1 MTGTALRGHPFAAEI
16 RGLFG
21 VAMAVFV
28 LTVSVGIL
36 NGLDLIEFDR
46 NTILTHVHSGAMG
59 WISLSALAATL
70 WLFGGPTTIVGAAR
84 VRQLTWLAAISIPF
98 YVIAFWTGNLVFRA
112 VTGVVVMVAI
122 GWWLWWTWS
131 AYRAAPPTV
140 PRLAF
145 LAGIVTLTYGSAV
158 GVLLQIQYA
167 TESSFLPVDSVG
179 AHVAAMAFSYLVL
192 VGMGIVEWRL
202 TGESAGISRGGAVQV
217 IALFLGG
224 LVLSVGALV
233 GAIQVAGGLNLVGE
247 LIGVAIFVARMAGPV
262 GRAPWF
268 RASADRLFGIAA
280 IFVVIDIL
288 ILAYLIYG
296 VISGSYGEDLTSIPA
311 WLVFALDHAIFVG
324 VMSNLIFGLVMLATD
339 TGSRAWA
346 WADDVIF
353 WGMNIGMIGFVVG
366 LAMDSAEIKR
376 VSSPIMGVAIL
387 IGLAAMAMR
396 LVEARR
402 AEPAAA

>member
-36 NGLDLIEFDR
+36 NGLDLVEFDR

-70 WLFGGPTTIVGAAR
+70 WLFGGPATAAGAAR
-84 VRQLTWLAAISIPF
+84 VRQLTWLAAISIPL

-202 TGESAGISRGGAVQV
+202 TGEGGGISRGGAVQV

-224 LVLSVGALV
+224 LVLSVGALA

-296 VISGSYGEDLTSIPA
+296 VISGAYGDDLTSIPA

-387 IGLAAMAMR
+387 IGLAAMALR
-396 LVEARR
+396 LMEVRR
-402 AEPAAA
+402 TEAAAA

>member
-1 MTGTALRGHPFAAEI
+1 MASTALRGHPFAAEI

-28 LTVSVGIL
+28 LTVAVGIL
-36 NGLDLIEFDR
+36 NGLDLVEFDR

-70 WLFGGPTTIVGAAR
+70 WLFGGPATATGAAR

-112 VTGVVVMVAI
+112 VTGLVVMVAI
-122 GWWLWWTWS
+122 GWWLWWAWS

-145 LAGIVTLTYGSAV
+145 LAGILTLTYGSAV

-167 TESSFLPVDSVG
+167 TESSFLPIDSVG

-202 TGESAGISRGGAVQV
+202 TGESAGISRGGAVQIV
-217 IALFLGG
+217 ALFLGG

-296 VISGSYGEDLTSIPA
+296 VISGAYGEDLTSIPA

-366 LAMDSAEIKR
+366 LAMDSPEIKR
-376 VSSPIMGVAIL
+376 VSSPVMGVAIL

-396 LVEARR
+396 LVEVRR
-402 AEPAAA
+402 AEAGAT

>member
-1 MTGTALRGHPFAAEI
+1 MASTALRGHPFAAEI

-28 LTVSVGIL
+28 LTVAVGIL
-36 NGLDLIEFDR
+36 NGLDLVEFDR

-70 WLFGGPTTIVGAAR
+70 WLFGGPATATGAAR

-112 VTGVVVMVAI
+112 VTGIVVMVAI
-122 GWWLWWTWS
+122 GWWLWWAWS

-145 LAGIVTLTYGSAV
+145 LAGILTLTYGSAV

-167 TESSFLPVDSVG
+167 TESSFLPIDSAG
-179 AHVAAMAFSYLVL
+179 AHVVAMAFSYLVL

-202 TGESAGISRGGAVQV
+202 TGEGGGISRGGAVQV
-217 IALFLGG
+217 VALFLGG

-233 GAIQVAGGLNLVGE
+233 GAVEVAGGLNLVGE

-262 GRAPWF
+262 RRVPWF

-296 VISGSYGEDLTSIPA
+296 VISGAYGDDLTSIPA
-311 WLVFALDHAIFVG
+311 WLVFALDHAIFIG
-324 VMSNLIFGLVMLATD
+324 VMSNLIFGLLMLATD
-339 TGSRAWA
+339 TGTRAWA

-366 LAMDSAEIKR
+366 LAMDSPEIKR
-376 VSSPIMGVAIL
+376 VSSPVMGVAIL

-402 AEPAAA
+402 AEAGAT